1 MRVDHGLRFKLP
13 KLTANSELALSLEH
27 SYVSRQNRF
36 DPNKDLIPY
45 APPAYHLLGAELEWS
60 YDKWLSLRLSGQN
73 LLNTEYKEYTNRARY
88 YSHDLGRN
96 LRLALSIKF

>member
-1 MRVDHGLRFKLP
+1 MRINHELKYQLP
-13 KLTANSELALSLEH
+13 KLSKKSDLSITLEH
-27 SYVSRQNRF
+27 TYVSRQRRF

-96 LRLALSIKF
+96 IRLALSVKL